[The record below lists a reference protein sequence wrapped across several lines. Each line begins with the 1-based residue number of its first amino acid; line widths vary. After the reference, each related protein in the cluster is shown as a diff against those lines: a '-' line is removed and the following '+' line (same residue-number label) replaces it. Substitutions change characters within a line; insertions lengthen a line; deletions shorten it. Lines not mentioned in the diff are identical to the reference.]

1 MLKNVLIAT
10 AASYPTALSPYLLA
24 SGEVGV
30 YSLDPSTGV
39 YTLLTSAITA
49 AQAKLP
55 VVIAQGAPAGKQMKM
70 FTIQPGQKTAYSY
83 NGYVAPVPNVFVV
96 GYDGVSS
103 SYDLAAGAA
112 GTYDFKLQNITVGN
126 PPFPTIGSTPFFNTA
141 AAATSIAVAKAIV
154 KDVNIQQLTSSVDVM
169 PSYRFAF
176 AEILSSAT
184 TAAPTS
190 TPTATVVNGSEN
202 VTLSTSSVDIVPGVF
217 IKFGAATGT
226 TLAVYEVATV
236 SGTAVT
242 LSSPYVNANAA
253 LGTTISGLTTGFATA
268 ATVNAARTGIR
279 VTEFGNMFNG
289 IQVQE
294 PQPNKIL
301 NVSCNVNLSGT
312 PVQNNQLVARAYTTS
327 AGTIA
332 TGTNPALPGQ
342 LLPYTEGNGTYA
354 QVFKAEL
361 TAAGYIGFIN
371 RTFLPDNFPLYSVST
386 STYGIFG
393 LSFNAPAK
401 DYTAQNFKFAEAQ
414 DALIALSNTGGS
426 QQSTLATVLSS
437 TNW

>member
-10 AASYPTALSPYLLA
+10 AGSYPTAASPYLLA

-30 YSLDPSTGV
+30 YSQALDGT
-39 YTLLTSAITA
+39 YTLITSAISA

-55 VVIAQGAPAGKQMKM
+55 VVIAQGVPAGKQIKL

-83 NGYVAPVPNVFVV
+83 NPYAAPVPNVFVV
-96 GYDGVSS
+96 GYDGVTAT
-103 SYDLAAGAA
+103 YDLVSGAA
-112 GTYDFKLQNITVGN
+112 GTYDFKLQNITPGN
-126 PPFPTIGSTPFFNTA
+126 PPFPTIGSTPYFNTA
-141 AAATSIAVAKAIV
+141 AAATSNAIAESIV
-154 KDVNIQQLTSSVDVM
+154 KDVNNQQLTTSVDVM

-176 AEILSSAT
+176 AEILSN
-184 TAAPTS
+184 TARNSGSGQTG
-190 TPTATVVNGSEN
+190 TCTVVNGSATVTA
-202 VTLSTSSVDIVPGVF
+202 VTLTSAVLAPAAGSYVAIGSTTS
-217 IKFGAATGT
+217 
-226 TLAVYEVATV
+226 TLAAVYKIESV
-236 SGTAVT
+236 SGTTGAYTLT
-242 LSSPYVNANAA
+242 LSSPYVNGNVA
-253 LGTTISGLTTGFATA
+253 LGTSLTSVAIVTVATPSA
-268 ATVNAARTGIR
+268 SSKTGIR
-279 VTEFGNMFNG
+279 VTEFGNTFNG
-289 IQVQE
+289 ISVQE
-294 PQPNKIL
+294 PYPNKIL

-312 PVQNNQLVARAYTTS
+312 PVQNNQLVAKEYTGSNGAITS
-327 AGTIA
+327 GAGT
-332 TGTNPALPGQ
+332 
-342 LLPYTEGNGTYA
+342 YTEGNGTYA

-414 DALIALSNTGGS
+414 DALIALSNTGGT

>member
-10 AASYPTALSPYLLA
+10 AGSYPTAASPYLLA

-30 YSLDPSTGV
+30 YSQALDGT
-39 YTLLTSAITA
+39 YTLITGAISA
-49 AQAKLP
+49 AQGKLP
-55 VVIAQGAPAGKQMKM
+55 IVIAQGVPAGKAIKM
-70 FTIQPGQKTAYSY
+70 FTIQPGQKITYSY
-83 NGYVAPVPNVFVV
+83 NAYVAPVPNVFIA
-96 GYDGVSS
+96 GYDGT
-103 SYDLAAGAA
+103 SYDLESGAA

-126 PPFPTIGSTPFFNTA
+126 PPFPTVGSTPFFNTA
-141 AAATSIAVAKAIV
+141 AAATSIAIAKAIV
-154 KDVNIQQLTSSVDVM
+154 KDVNNQQLTSSVDVM

-226 TLAVYEVATV
+226 TLAVYEVASV

-242 LSSPYVNANAA
+242 LSSPYVNASAA

-312 PVQNNQLVARAYTTS
+312 PVQNNQLVTRAYTAA
-327 AGTIA
+327 AGTIT
-332 TGTNPALPGQ
+332 TGI
-342 LLPYTEGNGTYA
+342 YTEGNGTYA

-371 RTFLPDNFPLYSVST
+371 RTFLPDNFPLYTVNGT
-386 STYGIFG
+386 NYVTLG
-393 LSFNAPAK
+393 LTFNAPAK
-401 DYTAQNFKFAEAQ
+401 DYTAQNFKFGEIQ
-414 DALIALSNTGGS
+414 DALLAITSGASQITDLNTIL
-426 QQSTLATVLSS
+426 TAI
-437 TNW
+437 

>member
-1 MLKNVLIAT
+1 MLKNVLIGTNVSYNTT
-10 AASYPTALSPYLLA
+10 ANSPADLSA
-24 SGEVGV
+24 GQIGV
-30 YSLDPSTGV
+30 FGINPSTGALAV
-39 YTLLTSAITA
+39 TTTGNVATQVASGFDFM
-49 AQAKLP
+49 
-55 VVIAQGAPAGKQMKM
+55 IAQGVPAGKAVKT
-70 FTIQPGQKTAYSY
+70 FIIKSKQKIAYSNTAYA
-83 NGYVAPVPNVFVV
+83 APVPNVFVV

-126 PPFPTIGSTPFFNTA
+126 PPFPTVGSTPFFNTA
-141 AAATSIAVAKAIV
+141 AAATSIAIAKAIV
-154 KDVNIQQLTSSVDVM
+154 KDVNNQQLTSSVDVM

-226 TLAVYEVATV
+226 TLAVYEVASV

-242 LSSPYVNANAA
+242 LSSPYVNASAA

-312 PVQNNQLVARAYTTS
+312 PVQNNQLVTRAYTAA
-327 AGTIA
+327 AGTIT
-332 TGTNPALPGQ
+332 TGI
-342 LLPYTEGNGTYA
+342 YTEGNGTYA

-371 RTFLPDNFPLYSVST
+371 RTFLPDNFPLYTVNGT
-386 STYGIFG
+386 NYVTHG
-393 LSFNAPAK
+393 LTFNAPAK
-401 DYTAQNFKFAEAQ
+401 DYTAQNFKFGEIQ
-414 DALIALSNTGGS
+414 DALLAITSGASQITDLNTIL
-426 QQSTLATVLSS
+426 TAI
-437 TNW
+437 

>member
-1 MLKNVLIAT
+1 MLKNVLIST
-10 AASYPTALSPYLLA
+10 AASYPTAASPYLLA

-39 YTLLTSAITA
+39 YTLITGAISA
-49 AQAKLP
+49 AQGKLP
-55 VVIAQGAPAGKQMKM
+55 VVIAQGVPAGKQIKM

-83 NGYVAPVPNVFVV
+83 NAYVAPVPNVFVV

-202 VTLSTSSVDIVPGVF
+202 VTLSASSVDIVPGVF

-312 PVQNNQLVARAYTTS
+312 PVQNNQLVTRAYTAA
-327 AGTIA
+327 AGTIT
-332 TGTNPALPGQ
+332 TGI
-342 LLPYTEGNGTYA
+342 YTEGNGTYA

-414 DALIALSNTGGS
+414 DALIALSNTGGT

>member
-1 MLKNVLIAT
+1 MLKNVLIST
-10 AASYPTALSPYLLA
+10 AASYPTAASPYLLA

-39 YTLLTSAITA
+39 YTLITGAISA
-49 AQAKLP
+49 AQGKLP
-55 VVIAQGAPAGKQMKM
+55 VVIAQGVPAGKQIKM

-83 NGYVAPVPNVFVV
+83 NAYVAPVPNVFVV

-202 VTLSTSSVDIVPGVF
+202 VTLSASSVDIVPGVF

-312 PVQNNQLVARAYTTS
+312 PVQNNQLVSRAYTAA
-327 AGTIA
+327 AGTI
-332 TGTNPALPGQ
+332 TSGI
-342 LLPYTEGNGTYA
+342 YTEGNGTYA

-414 DALIALSNTGGS
+414 DALIALSNTGGT

>member
-1 MLKNVLIAT
+1 MLKNVLIGTNVSYNTT
-10 AASYPTALSPYLLA
+10 ANSPADLSA
-24 SGEVGV
+24 GQIGV
-30 YSLDPSTGV
+30 FGINPSTGALAV
-39 YTLLTSAITA
+39 TTTGNVATQVASGFDFM
-49 AQAKLP
+49 
-55 VVIAQGAPAGKQMKM
+55 IAQGVPAGKAVKT
-70 FTIQPGQKTAYSY
+70 FIIKSKQKIAYSNTAYA
-83 NGYVAPVPNVFVV
+83 APVPNVFVV

-126 PPFPTIGSTPFFNTA
+126 PPFPTVGSTPFFNTA
-141 AAATSIAVAKAIV
+141 AAATSIAIAKAIV
-154 KDVNIQQLTSSVDVM
+154 KDVNNQQLTSSVDVM

-226 TLAVYEVATV
+226 TLAVYEVASV

-242 LSSPYVNANAA
+242 LSSPYVNASAA

-312 PVQNNQLVARAYTTS
+312 PVQNNQLVTRAYTAA
-327 AGTIA
+327 AGTIT
-332 TGTNPALPGQ
+332 TGI
-342 LLPYTEGNGTYA
+342 YTEGNGTYA

-371 RTFLPDNFPLYSVST
+371 RTFLPDNFPLYTVNGT
-386 STYGIFG
+386 NYVTLG
-393 LSFNAPAK
+393 LTFNAPAK
-401 DYTAQNFKFAEAQ
+401 DYTAQNFKFGEIQ
-414 DALIALSNTGGS
+414 DALLAITSGASQITDLNTIL
-426 QQSTLATVLSS
+426 TAI
-437 TNW
+437 